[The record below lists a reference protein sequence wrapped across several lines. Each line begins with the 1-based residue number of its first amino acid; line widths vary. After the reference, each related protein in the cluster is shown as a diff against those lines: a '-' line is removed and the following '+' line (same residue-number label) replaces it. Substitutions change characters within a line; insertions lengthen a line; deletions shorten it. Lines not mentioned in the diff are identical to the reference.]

1 MWSDK
6 PVHREFTARP
16 SHLPAEAN
24 HRHIHNPAA
33 VAPVPNTAPRNNGKS
48 RPERACDLCR
58 RRKTKCDGS
67 SAPDN
72 ACSNCVQ
79 NNQSCTYL
87 CAYMHVP
94 LSLHVTHLPP
104 AKSLA
109 REVHQKRSSQNS
121 HSPLFS
127 RFMAYTP
134 LVQLCLWPRRPPG
147 EDGSTAQESAYP
159 TNLLATTPSEP
170 EYPLP
175 SCALRSISPNISVR
189 PSSGIPGSWM
199 HNSRARLLGHLARET
214 AS

>member
-1 MWSDK
+1 MQNPLTRLSPTPPLPPECVLGLMWSDK

-16 SHLPAEAN
+16 SHLPAEASN
-24 HRHIHNPAA
+24 RHIHNPAA

-87 CAYMHVP
+87 CAYMHIP
-94 LSLHVTHLPP
+94 LSLHVSHLPP

-109 REVHQKRSSQNS
+109 REVHQKRSSQNPYS
-121 HSPLFS
+121 QLFS
-127 RFMAYTP
+127 ISGLHTP
-134 LVQLCLWPRRPPG
+134 TPVMSLASRTVWRGWKHCSR
-147 EDGSTAQESAYP
+147 ECVSHESV
-159 TNLLATTPSEP
+159 NTT
-170 EYPLP
+170 LF
-175 SCALRSISPNISVR
+175 
-189 PSSGIPGSWM
+189 
-199 HNSRARLLGHLARET
+199 
-214 AS
+214 